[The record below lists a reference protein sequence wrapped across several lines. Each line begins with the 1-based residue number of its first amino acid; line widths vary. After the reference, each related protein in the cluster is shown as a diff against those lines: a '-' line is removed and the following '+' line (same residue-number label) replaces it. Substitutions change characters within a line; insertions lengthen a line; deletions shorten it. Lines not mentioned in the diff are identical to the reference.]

1 MKLGSQ
7 TVTVMTAGQV
17 TDDYHNVMS
26 DWPSATSVVVTD
38 CSVQP
43 GIGAQIVLDREAI
56 TTLYTVWAPL
66 GTPVSDTDRVDYAG
80 TVYDI
85 DGSVEHWAV
94 GDRLDHL
101 YFRLKAVAG

>member
-1 MKLGSQ
+1 MKLGTQS
-7 TVTVMTAGQV
+7 VTVLTAGTV
-17 TDDYHNVMS
+17 ADDYHNVMQ
-26 DWPSATSVVVTD
+26 DWTAASRLVVTG

-43 GIGAQIVLDREAI
+43 GIGAQIVLDREAV

-66 GTPVSDTDRVDYAG
+66 GTPVIDTNRIEFLG